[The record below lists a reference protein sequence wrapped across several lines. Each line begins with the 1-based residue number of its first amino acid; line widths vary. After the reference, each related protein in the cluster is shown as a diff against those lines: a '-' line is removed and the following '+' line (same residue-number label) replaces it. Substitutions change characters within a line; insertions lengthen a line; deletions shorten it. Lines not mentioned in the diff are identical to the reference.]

1 MKRHRTLDEVKAYID
16 DNERRLKSCLHHEFQ
31 KPDNDSLYQFV
42 YICQHCGGRV
52 DQTAKTYYEIG
63 YRHGKG

>member
-1 MKRHRTLDEVKAYID
+1 MKRH